1 VIHGQLTTLLA
12 LPPNE
17 GGYQNDPV
25 LGVVKNLGIEG
36 HLLSALEVYVGI
48 LAATILFIAT
58 NAGIIGASRI
68 TYSMASYRQ
77 LPEVFRRLHPRFKT
91 PWLSL
96 IVFAGIISIAVRPA
110 DTAIFP
116 ITILPDGSYRATLD
130 GSQVTDAELALM
142 VQRGTFFEPNIG
154 LVTLDALSSGG
165 KITFLN
171 SPSTFKALSAN
182 ANNGAS
188 VHKTALGYGEANDPN
203 LHAVKESSA
212 DLRRVMAIRALPG
225 ARVQIL
231 VGVDDAIVEAIDAG
245 AVGWIAGLVNAF
257 PAESVALYRH
267 AMEGRKAEA
276 FALYQWFLPLLRMDT
291 VVKFVQLIKLAQ
303 QRVGMGSDRVRP
315 PRMPL
320 QGEELRE
327 ATSVIDRALAARPAL
342 KAAVANHA
350 PDKAAIA

>member
-1 VIHGQLTTLLA
+1 MKVNWKGVIPAITTPFNADLTVDQGFLA
-12 LPPNE
+12 KHSRWLVDE
-17 GGYQNDPV
+17 GSVGLVPIGS
-25 LGVVKNLGIEG
+25 LGE
-36 HLLSALEVYVGI
+36 S
-48 LAATILFIAT
+48 
-58 NAGIIGASRI
+58 
-68 TYSMASYRQ
+68 
-77 LPEVFRRLHPRFKT
+77 
-91 PWLSL
+91 
-96 IVFAGIISIAVRPA
+96 
-110 DTAIFP
+110 
-116 ITILPDGSYRATLD
+116 ATLSSGEKRKVIETCVNAVGD
-130 GSQVTDAELALM
+130 RVPVIPGIAALSTAEAVELARDAKTIGCSALM
-142 VQRGTFFEPNIG
+142 VLPPYVYSTDWREMKAHVRATIAATDLPCMLYNNPIAYK
-154 LVTLDALSSGG
+154 TD
-165 KITFLN
+165 FL
-171 SPSTFKALSAN
+171 PQHIVELAAEL
-182 ANNGAS
+182 
-188 VHKTALGYGEANDPN
+188 PN

-212 DLRRVMAIRALPG
+212 DLRRVMAIRALSG

-315 PRMPL
+315 PRLPL

-327 ATSVIDRALAARPAL
+327 ATSVIDRALATRPAL
-342 KAAVANHA
+342 KATVSNHA